1 MSRKYLESKGY
12 TSARFQLIKVAPAI
26 WEAALGGYDVVWD
39 DLQDNFCPISDE
51 SSDIRSLASDCRL
64 SSQPAA
70 QDDRTKE
77 DDGYCVLEFKKE
89 SNKSR
94 FCDWDGRKTR
104 ARIKRTN
111 GRKNKSLCQDDGG
124 VYAW

>member
-26 WEAALGGYDVVWD
+26 WEGKE
-39 DLQDNFCPISDE
+39 ISIGHSYINLSEEVITE
-51 SSDIRSLASDCRL
+51 SIYLFIFFFGR
-64 SSQPAA
+64 
-70 QDDRTKE
+70 
-77 DDGYCVLEFKKE
+77 
-89 SNKSR
+89 NKSR